1 MNIVT
6 GLAVYFLI
14 WWTALFV
21 VLPLGVRPA
30 EKRDPG
36 MAGGAPEDPGLK
48 RKVILT
54 SILSVIVWL
63 VLYAGLR
70 AGMMSF
76 LQVSEDMVSEDIRH

>member
-48 RKVILT
+48 
-54 SILSVIVWL
+54 
-63 VLYAGLR
+63 
-70 AGMMSF
+70 
-76 LQVSEDMVSEDIRH
+76 